1 MLDEEARP
9 LAARIEVAEAG
20 PLSLLVA
27 PTPADR
33 RRVEALPGD
42 TISLQ
47 LLVASSE
54 RLWST
59 ESLDPVWLACEG
71 PDCLLGFSEARL
83 HTPCD
88 SPLAFFDGCA
98 IGRGAD
104 ARLRVPLPDLTRS
117 FAAPTVFAVA
127 GVPGENTTDACVQA
141 ITHRPPPSL
150 RGCAIIARSV
160 RYGPTWVIQ
169 ALLGSVDPEHP
180 TPPEEL
186 LQQPNFNPEVERFSV
201 RIGSAG
207 ATAIDA
213 RAGDTIA
220 VEAGD
225 DVWVDFESD
234 PRDAQ
239 RHVVGV
245 DATGHVTRNVEFVG
259 VQWYASTALEGIATS
274 FIPNQH
280 FVVPDDVDVVR
291 LDLVVD
297 DSNGGVGWG
306 SLTFEVADGAP

>member
-1 MLDEEARP
+1 M
-9 LAARIEVAEAG
+9 RIEVATPG

-27 PTPADR
+27 PVPADR
-33 RRVEALPGD
+33 HRVEALPGD
-42 TISLQ
+42 TIALQ
-47 LLVASSE
+47 LLVASSQQV
-54 RLWST
+54 WAT
-59 ESLDPVWLACEG
+59 DALDPAWLVCEG
-71 PDCLLGFSEARL
+71 PDCLFGFSAAHL
-83 HTPCD
+83 QTPCD
-88 SPLAFFDGCA
+88 GPLAFLDGCT

-104 ARLRVPLPDLTRS
+104 ARLRIPVPDLTRS

-127 GVPGENTTDACVQA
+127 GVPGEATTEACLQA

-160 RYGPTWVIQ
+160 RYGPAWVLQ
-169 ALLGSVDPEHP
+169 ALLGSTDPERP

-201 RIGSAG
+201 RVGSAG
-207 ATAIDA
+207 ATPIDA

-220 VEAGD
+220 VDPGD
-225 DVWVDFESD
+225 DVWVEFESD

-239 RHVVGV
+239 RFVVGV
-245 DATGHVTRNVEFVG
+245 DATGHLTRTVEYVG
-259 VQWYASTALEGIATS
+259 SQWYASTAVEGITTAFDPT
-274 FIPNQH
+274 QH
-280 FVVPDDVDVVR
+280 FVVPDDVDAVR

-306 SLTFEVADGAP
+306 SLTFEVDDGAP